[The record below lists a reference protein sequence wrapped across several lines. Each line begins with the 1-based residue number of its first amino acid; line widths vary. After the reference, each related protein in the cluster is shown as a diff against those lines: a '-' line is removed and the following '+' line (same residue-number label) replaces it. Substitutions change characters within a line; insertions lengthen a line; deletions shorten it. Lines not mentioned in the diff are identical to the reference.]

1 MCLNSFRQLRE
12 LDVDACVVH
21 CSKLRQGDK
30 FTSSIYNGA
39 TATVTATAGPLRL
52 WVFSNNNTFHFTFF
66 FVIFSNIYISTG
78 VLFVSCLAFKTIFSE
93 DIKKMS
99 RVEW

>member
-39 TATVTATAGPLRL
+39 PATVTATAGPLRL
-52 WVFSNNNTFHFTFF
+52 
-66 FVIFSNIYISTG
+66 
-78 VLFVSCLAFKTIFSE
+78 
-93 DIKKMS
+93 
-99 RVEW
+99 